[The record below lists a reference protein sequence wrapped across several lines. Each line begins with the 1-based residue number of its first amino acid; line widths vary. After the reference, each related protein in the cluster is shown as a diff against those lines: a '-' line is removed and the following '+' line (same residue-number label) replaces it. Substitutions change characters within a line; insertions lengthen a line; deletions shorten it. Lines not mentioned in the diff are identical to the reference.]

1 MKIVLGADHGGFEL
15 KEKIKNYLVNKGI
28 EVIDKGTY
36 KAESV
41 DYPIYGKLVAN
52 AVLAGEGKFGV
63 VVCGTGIG
71 ISITANKI
79 RGIRCALCHNTTT
92 ARLTREHN
100 DANILALGGRIVGDV
115 LAFEMVETFINTEFE
130 GGRHLLRINGIE
142 EE

>member
-15 KEKIKNYLVNKGI
+15 KEKIKNYLTNKGI

-36 KAESV
+36 TAESV

-52 AVLAGEGKFGV
+52 AVLAGEGKYGI

-79 RGIRCALCHNTTT
+79 KGIRCALCHNTTT

-115 LAFEMVETFINTEFE
+115 LAFEMVDTFINTEFE

-142 EE
+142 EV